1 MKRRYALVRLRAVL
15 TLILALSL
23 CLVVSL
29 PAGALARPA
38 RVQHAA
44 DAAPTTR
51 TFYVS
56 STVYGSNGVP
66 SLLVGLAQL
75 SVASTGDY
83 SGTLTLGGLNPT
95 KIQVAGTISNTM
107 TLSATIGSQQIA
119 VTAQTVNERIGNPGA
134 AGPATTKGMEFW
146 GAVMANSAPIG
157 SLTAIDT
164 SILQEYSVADAVT
177 KGQDAGMDLNGS
189 LYVVSDHRGDLQ
201 GYFSDDATGAVYPL
215 LSGTLARGELLV
227 HVDLLGHGN
236 LVGVAAAS
244 HSVLQNQLVYTG
256 MLYGPSL
263 NDTGTWYSSP
273 PS

>member
-1 MKRRYALVRLRAVL
+1 MKRRYALVQLRTVL
-15 TLILALSL
+15 ASILAFGL
-23 CLVVSL
+23 CLVFSL
-29 PAGALARPA
+29 PAGALARPV

-51 TFYVS
+51 TFYISGTLLGS
-56 STVYGSNGVP
+56 SGVP
-66 SLLVGLAQL
+66 SLVVGLAQL

-83 SGTLTLGGLNPT
+83 SGTLTLGGLNPA
-95 KIQVAGTISNTM
+95 KVQVTGTISNTM
-107 TLSATIGSQQIA
+107 TLDATIGGQPVA
-119 VTAQTVNERIGNPGA
+119 VTAQPVNERIGSPVA
-134 AGPATTKGMEFW
+134 SGPATTKGMEYW
-146 GAVMANSAPIG
+146 GAVMANAAPVG

-164 SILQEYSVADAVT
+164 SILQEYSVADAVSH
-177 KGQDAGMDLNGS
+177 GQDAGMNLNGS

-215 LSGTLARGELLV
+215 LSGTLARGQLLV

-244 HSVLQNQLVYTG
+244 HSILLNSLVYTG
-256 MLYGPSL
+256 MLYGPAF